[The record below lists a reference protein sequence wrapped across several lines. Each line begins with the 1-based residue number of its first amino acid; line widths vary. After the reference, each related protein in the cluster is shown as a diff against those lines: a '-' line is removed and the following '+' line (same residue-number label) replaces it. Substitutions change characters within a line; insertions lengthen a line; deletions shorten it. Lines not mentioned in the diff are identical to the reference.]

1 MSDEIGSLSIGLHF
15 DNKSL
20 ISSMQSAEKTA
31 VQSAG
36 KMSSAFETASKAII
50 SEVAVRAFDT
60 VVSSATKAASAV
72 TNTISSSVQSFSE
85 YEQLVGGVETLFKD
99 SADIVTQYAND
110 AYKTA
115 GLSANQYME
124 TTTSFSARLLQGLGG
139 DTAEAAR
146 IANVAITDMADNANK
161 MGTAMS
167 SIQDAYQGFA
177 KQNYTMLDN
186 LKLGYGGTAG
196 EMARLINDSGVL
208 GDTMT
213 VTADTVNNVSF
224 DQMVQAIHVVQENM
238 GITGTT
244 ALEAADTVQGSA
256 NSMKASWENLLTG
269 LADPTQNFNQLISNL
284 VDSVGTYASNL
295 APVIQNAV
303 NGFSDLAGRLAPM
316 IPGIVEQL
324 AQAITSGSTIQQF
337 TTAILQV
344 VNGIVKSLP
353 TIIKALL
360 DMLMQVVQG
369 VISEL
374 PTLLISV
381 VEAIMELATMLTQPE
396 YLQQIMQAG
405 LELLLALVDAIPDM
419 IVALIEALPTIIENI
434 INFLNDPAT
443 LEMIINAAVR
453 LFMGLVEGILQV
465 AGAVIAAI
473 GNLIGTIVGHITEGF
488 SGLWQ
493 WLMETLTGIGE
504 FFGSV
509 FEGVWNT
516 ISGVVDNIKNA
527 FQGAWDF
534 VTSIFGKV
542 GQWFKDRFNE
552 AYNGIKSIFDN
563 IVSFFQGIWDKT
575 VEIFTGI
582 AEGIGN
588 AVKNAISGAINFVI
602 GAIEG
607 FINGVINAINGLIDG
622 VNSVSEVVGVHIDHL
637 STISLGRVEF
647 AKGGIVPGTSY
658 YGDRV
663 PALVNS
669 GEMVITRAQQAALW
683 NAIDS
688 GELGGGAPAPNNSLD
703 SIERILANA
712 FGDEYEGTVTTDDRP
727 LTVYMENNID
737 NSLDIDQVGNELL
750 AQIRRVA

>member
-1 MSDEIGSLSIGLHF
+1 MSTNIGELSIGLRF
-15 DNKSL
+15 DEKDFNISLKNVEASSEQAGNK
-20 ISSMQSAEKTA
+20 ISSVFQSA
-31 VQSAG
+31 SN
-36 KMSSAFETASKAII
+36 AII
-50 SEVAVRAFDT
+50 SEVAIRAFDA
-60 VVSSATKAASAV
+60 VIGAAQKAASIV
-72 TNTISSSVQSFSE
+72 TNTISSSVQSFAD
-85 YEQLVGGVETLFKD
+85 YEQLIGGVETLYKD
-99 SADIVTQYAND
+99 SSDIVVQYAD
-110 AYKTA
+110 AAYKTA

-124 TTTSFSARLLQGLGG
+124 TVTSFSARLLQGLGG

-434 INFLNDPAT
+434 ITFLSDPAT

-453 LFMGLVEGILQV
+453 LFIGLVEGILQV

-509 FEGVWNT
+509 FEWVWNA

-534 VTSIFGKV
+534 VTSIFGKI

-563 IVSFFQGIWDKT
+563 IVSFFKGIWDKT

-607 FINGVINAINGLIDG
+607 FINGVINIINGLIDG
-622 VNSVSEVVGVHIDHL
+622 VNLVSEVVGVHIDHL

-688 GELGGGAPAPNNSLD
+688 GELSGGAPAPNNSLD